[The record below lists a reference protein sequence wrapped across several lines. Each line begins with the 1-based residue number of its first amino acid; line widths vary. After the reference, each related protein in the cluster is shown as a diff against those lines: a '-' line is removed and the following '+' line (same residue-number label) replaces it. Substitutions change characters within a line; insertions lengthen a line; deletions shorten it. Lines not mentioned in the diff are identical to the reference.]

1 MSDIP
6 LLVTNPN
13 WVDGVPYME
22 LSTPETLANIRKM
35 RVYDDDVYVTGY
47 PKSGKANC
55 KLNMISFLAYT
66 LYQLLHCWW

>member
-13 WVDGVPYME
+13 WVDGVPYLE

-47 PKSGKANC
+47 PKSGKAN
-55 KLNMISFLAYT
+55 LISSFAYT
-66 LYQLLHCWW
+66 LYQLLYCW